1 MLVKN
6 AEIKYKRLIPKQKE
20 LINLLND
27 LLDTIKT
34 LGSKSQ
40 KDENDETLRSS
51 SEDDENDETL
61 MSSNEDD
68 DDDDDETM
76 NQNKKNEI
84 IKLSND
90 TLDKII
96 DKLKSKLFEEQIKL
110 LKKIENLD
118 QYFQS
123 SSDKELKFKL
133 KLAYLSN
140 IILDKKFF
148 EQIFGHILETLA
160 NKVINAKKKTKKK
173 IK

>member
-1 MLVKN
+1 MIYQIQLKH
-6 AEIKYKRLIPKQKE
+6 Q
-20 LINLLND
+20 D
-27 LLDTIKT
+27 
-34 LGSKSQ
+34 Q
-40 KDENDETLRSS
+40 KDENDETLMSS

-61 MSSNEDD
+61 MSSNE
-68 DDDDDETM
+68 DDDDETM

-160 NKVINAKKKTKKK
+160 NKVINAKKKNKKENQIIVNNIKKK
-173 IK
+173 

>member
-68 DDDDDETM
+68 DDDDDDETM

-118 QYFQS
+118 
-123 SSDKELKFKL
+123 
-133 KLAYLSN
+133 
-140 IILDKKFF
+140 
-148 EQIFGHILETLA
+148 
-160 NKVINAKKKTKKK
+160 
-173 IK
+173 